1 MGHIRKRSGGSWELT
16 YELPRTAD
24 GKRRQK
30 TKTVHGKEK
39 DAQQELARIEQEVY
53 AGKYL
58 EPTRMDL
65 KQFLHKWLKDYA
77 KANVNPK
84 TYEEYERIIKTNI
97 VPALGHI
104 PLSKLKPLHIQE
116 YYTAML
122 ESGSKIG
129 RGGLAPQ
136 TVLNHHRLL
145 NCALAQAIKWELL
158 AKNPAEGASPPT
170 PERKETNI
178 LDGIGMAR
186 LLEAAHGTRLY
197 IPILIATTTGMR
209 RGEILALRWEDLNF
223 ETGIIKVRRS
233 LGQTRKGLF
242 IKEPKTPS
250 GYRPVLLPSFVVD
263 ALRRHKA
270 EQAKC
275 RLRLGPDYQDK
286 EGLIC
291 VKEDGSPYPPNRL
304 TRNFEDFVERLN
316 IPHIRFHDLRHSLA
330 TLLSD
335 ENVNVK
341 TTSERLGH
349 SDVAFTLQ
357 RYTHVSPHM
366 QREAAEAID
375 KVMRAA
381 IQKVQENPQVDSL

>member
-1 MGHIRKRSGGSWELT
+1 MGHIRQRAEGSWEIT
-16 YELPRTAD
+16 YELPRTVD
-24 GKRRQK
+24 GKRRQG

-39 DAQQELARIEQEVY
+39 DAKLELARIELEIDD
-53 AGKYL
+53 GKYL
-58 EPTRMDL
+58 EPSRMDL

-77 KANVNPK
+77 KYNVNPK
-84 TYEEYERIIKTNI
+84 TYEEYERIIETNLI
-97 VPALGHI
+97 PGLGHI
-104 PLSKLKPLHIQE
+104 SLSKLKPLHIQE

-129 RGGLAPQ
+129 RGGLSPQ
-136 TVLNHHRLL
+136 TVKNHHRLL
-145 NCALAQAIKWELL
+145 HRALVLAVKWRLIAE
-158 AKNPAEGASPPT
+158 NPADGASPPT
-170 PERKETNI
+170 PARKETNI
-178 LDGIGMAR
+178 LDGLGMAR
-186 LLEAAHGTRLY
+186 LLEAAQGTRLY

-223 ETGIIKVRRS
+223 KTGLLKVRRS
-233 LGQTRKGLF
+233 LGQTKEGLF

-270 EQAKC
+270 EQAKL
-275 RLRLGPDYQDK
+275 RLLLGPDYQDK

-291 VKEDGSPYPPNRL
+291 VKEDGSQYPPNRL
-304 TRNFEDFVERLN
+304 TRNFEDFVKRLDL
-316 IPHIRFHDLRHSLA
+316 PHIRFHDLRHSLA
-330 TLLSD
+330 TLLAD

-341 TTSERLGH
+341 ATSERLGH

-381 IQKVQENPQVDSL
+381 IQKVQENTQADCL